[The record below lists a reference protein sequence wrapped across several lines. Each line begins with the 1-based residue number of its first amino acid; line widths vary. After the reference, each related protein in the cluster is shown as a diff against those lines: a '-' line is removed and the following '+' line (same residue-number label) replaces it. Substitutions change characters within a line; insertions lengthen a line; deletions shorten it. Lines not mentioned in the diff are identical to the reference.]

1 MGGVG
6 ERDGVRGVSGTL
18 RLLRGLEEEVASP
31 LLSFLFPFFSL
42 ELSREGGRGQMERGR
57 GRRDGGRGGRTL
69 T

>member
-1 MGGVG
+1 MG

-18 RLLRGLEEEVASP
+18 LLLREGLEEEVASP